1 MNEEQFEKLRRNQW
15 AQVRLII
22 AELRLLRY
30 TLVLLIIVYILVQLM
45 LTIGG

>member
-1 MNEEQFEKLRRNQW
+1 MNEEQFENLRRNQW

-30 TLVLLIIVYILVQLM
+30 TLILLLILYILVQLM
-45 LTIGG
+45 LAIGG

>member
-1 MNEEQFEKLRRNQW
+1 MDEEQFEKLRRNQW

-22 AELRLLRY
+22 QELRLLRY
-30 TLVLLIIVYILVQLM
+30 TLVLLTIVYVLVQLI

>member
-1 MNEEQFEKLRRNQW
+1 MNEEQFEKLRRNRW

-30 TLVLLIIVYILVQLM
+30 TLVLLTVIYLLVQLM
-45 LTIGG
+45 LMIGG

>member
-22 AELRLLRY
+22 QELRLLRY
-30 TLVLLIIVYILVQLM
+30 TLALLTIVYVLVQLI
-45 LTIGG
+45 LAIGG